1 MESSEPLYIDL
12 KSVVKSK
19 LGSRSW
25 LVPGFVVR
33 KLEKTI
39 CADRLNW
46 LLKHNHP
53 KTGADFCRGV
63 FDDLHVTIEAS
74 GVENLPDPSHRR
86 VMIVSNHP
94 LGGLDGM
101 ALIDFFSN
109 YFGGTVYFIVNDLL
123 MAVKPLNDVFVPINK
138 HGSQSREASFRLESI
153 LNGDDPVIIFPAGL
167 VSRLGDDGVI
177 KDLEW
182 KKMFVNKA
190 ISTRRDIIPVHFSGH
205 NSQFFYKFARRRK
218 RLGIKFNFEMLYL
231 PSEVF
236 KSEGKTFRITCG
248 KTIDW
253 QSLKGGKKAL
263 ETAAKIKDIVYGLQ
277 PE

>member
-248 KTIDW
+248 KTIEW
-253 QSLKGGKKAL
+253 QSLKGGKEAL